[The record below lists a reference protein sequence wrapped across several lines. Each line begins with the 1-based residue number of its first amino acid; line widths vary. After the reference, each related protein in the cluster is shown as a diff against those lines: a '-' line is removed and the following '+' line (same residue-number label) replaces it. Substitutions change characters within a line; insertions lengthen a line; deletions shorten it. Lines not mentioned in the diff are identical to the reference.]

1 MTMASDIIEYVKANP
16 GCTLG
21 EIIRDMRFGNRAN
34 VAHVLRKLARSGVLR
49 REVREGARPM
59 YLYYEAIA

>member
-16 GCTLG
+16 GCTSG

-34 VAHVLRKLARSGVLR
+34 VTNVLRKLARSGELR

-59 YLYYEAIA
+59 YIYYEAIA